1 MSSVFIILP
10 VYNESTEVLIKLID
24 QLKLLPYEIV
34 IVDDGS
40 DDPLINKLSD
50 YPITLIRHSI
60 NLGQGASIQ
69 TGFEYAIKNKADYVV
84 TFDADGQHVVR
95 EIPSILEPLLNNQA
109 DVVLGSRFMAG
120 SYHNASTRKTFA
132 FKLAS
137 IVNRLFIRNKIS
149 DTHNGFRGFNKKAL
163 NCIKLTENK
172 MAHATEL
179 IIQINKNKLRYIELP
194 VSVHYTDYS
203 RQKGQTWHDPIRV
216 FFDLILFK
224 FFE

>member
-10 VYNESTEVLIKLID
+10 VYNESTEVLINLIH
-24 QLKLLPYEIV
+24 QLNKLPYKIV
-34 IVDDGS
+34 IIDDGS
-40 DDPLINKLSD
+40 NDPLINTLID
-50 YPITLIRHSI
+50 YPNTLIRHSI

-69 TGFEYAIKNKADYVV
+69 TGFEYALNNNADYVV
-84 TFDADGQHVVR
+84 TFDADGQHVVN
-95 EIPSILEPLLNNQA
+95 EIPDILNPLLNDQA
-109 DVVLGSRFMAG
+109 DVVLGSRFIAG
-120 SYHNASTRKTFA
+120 SFHNASTRKNIV
-132 FKLAS
+132 FKFAS
-137 IVNRLFIRNKIS
+137 IVNRLIIRKKIS

-163 NCIKLTENK
+163 KCIKLTENK

-179 IIQINKNKLRYIELP
+179 IVQIKKYKLRYFEVP

-203 RQKGQTWHDPIRV
+203 RGKGQTWYDPIRI